1 MFFFR
6 FFVVLLYIA
15 FVSSETYC
23 PTIPEIKEDRR
34 SDKGFLRIMQY
45 NVEWLFTDYYKQADC
60 PGNNCTWKNETQ
72 AQEHLTQI
80 SKVINKLNPD
90 IINLCEVEGCDELN
104 EVIQQ
109 TSNTYKSY
117 MIKGTDTSTGQNVGM
132 ITKIDPELNLQRTD
146 ERVTYPLP
154 FSNCVYD
161 GPENTYGVSKNY
173 ISEFSFNNMN
183 VAIIGLH
190 FLAQSDDITR
200 CVKREAQ
207 AKVIQNIVS
216 QYIDKKFEVIVI
228 GDFNDYSENPIDV
241 NNNIPISQTLQ
252 IVQGEHSENNYK
264 LESVATNIP
273 KNERYTEWWDENGDC
288 QADED
293 EFSMIDHILITPGL
307 QEKFINAYIYHG
319 YDEYCEKLDSDHYP
333 VILELQL

>member
-6 FFVVLLYIA
+6 FFVALLYIA

-23 PTIPEIKEDRR
+23 PNIPEIKEDRR

-154 FSNCVYD
+154 F
-161 GPENTYGVSKNY
+161 
-173 ISEFSFNNMN
+173 
-183 VAIIGLH
+183 
-190 FLAQSDDITR
+190 Q
-200 CVKREAQ
+200 
-207 AKVIQNIVS
+207 
-216 QYIDKKFEVIVI
+216 IVI
-228 GDFNDYSENPIDV
+228 MMD
-241 NNNIPISQTLQ
+241 
-252 IVQGEHSENNYK
+252 
-264 LESVATNIP
+264 P
-273 KNERYTEWWDENGDC
+273 KIHT
-288 QADED
+288 
-293 EFSMIDHILITPGL
+293 
-307 QEKFINAYIYHG
+307 
-319 YDEYCEKLDSDHYP
+319 
-333 VILELQL
+333 V